1 MDFTLDPNGKGVTGG
16 RFGKIWLEDA
26 EPTIKILDNGDVRF
40 RYYAPEAKKVEVAG
54 CGGYFSDEKVAMTKG
69 EDGWWSCVISGIKP
83 GFHNHKYWVDGNLMV
98 NPDAPVGY
106 GWFYPINVFDLP
118 GEEDGFWMLKD
129 VPHGDVRM
137 EYYKSSATGRTKL
150 AWVYTPAG
158 YDESDKRYPVLYIQ
172 HGVGENEMGW
182 VWQGHINMIADNLIA
197 EGKMEEMIIVMNC
210 GYAFVE
216 GENPVFLPGDFSKEL
231 TEDCIP
237 HIDAEYRTIADRKH
251 RAMAGLSLGSSQAF
265 FIANEHKDLFA
276 NLGVFSG
283 GFPIKNQ
290 FGYWDYTDY
299 YNDPEQVNRNEGR
312 LGTFSPVT
320 YLDRS
325 DITVI
330 RPMVLCREK
339 EIIKA
344 AESVKIPVIESGC
357 PVNGKTERA
366 SMRDI
371 MDKEM
376 PWLGEDPC
384 LKTFEAIQRSRLFGY
399 ASISRDNE

>member
-1 MDFTLDPNGKGVTGG
+1 MVQDYYKNAITSSSILYFHKPDKDLKMDFTLDPNGKGVQGG
-16 RFGKIWLEDA
+16 FPGKIWLEDA

-69 EDGWWSCVISGIKP
+69 DDGWWSCVISGIKP

-118 GEEDGFWMLKD
+118 GEEDDFWMLKD

-237 HIDAEYRTIADRKH
+237 HIDAE
-251 RAMAGLSLGSSQAF
+251 
-265 FIANEHKDLFA
+265 
-276 NLGVFSG
+276 
-283 GFPIKNQ
+283 
-290 FGYWDYTDY
+290 
-299 YNDPEQVNRNEGR
+299 
-312 LGTFSPVT
+312 
-320 YLDRS
+320 
-325 DITVI
+325 
-330 RPMVLCREK
+330 
-339 EIIKA
+339 
-344 AESVKIPVIESGC
+344 
-357 PVNGKTERA
+357 
-366 SMRDI
+366 
-371 MDKEM
+371 
-376 PWLGEDPC
+376 
-384 LKTFEAIQRSRLFGY
+384 
-399 ASISRDNE
+399 

>member
-1 MDFTLDPNGKGVTGG
+1 MVQDYYKNAITASSILYFHKPDKDLKMDFKLDPNGKPSGNP
-16 RFGKIWLEDA
+16 FAGKIWLEDA
-26 EPTIKILDNGDVRF
+26 EPASKILDNGDVRF
-40 RYYAPEAKKVEVAG
+40 RYFAPDAKKVEVAG
-54 CGGYFSDEKVAMTKG
+54 CGGYFSDEKVAMEKG
-69 EDGWWSCVISGIKP
+69 EDGWWSCVVSGIKP

-137 EYYKSSATGRTKL
+137 EYYKSSVTGRTKL
-150 AWVYTPAG
+150 CWVYTPAG

-197 EGKMEEMIIVMNC
+197 EGKIEEMIIVCNC
-210 GYAFVE
+210 GYAFLE

-231 TEDCIP
+231 CEDCIP
-237 HIDAEYRTIADRKH
+237 HIDEAYRTIADRKH

-265 FIANEHKDLFA
+265 YIANEHKDLFA

-283 GFPIKNQ
+283 GFPIVNQ

-299 YNDPEQVNRNEGR
+299 YNDAEAVNRDFDVLFISGGDNEGYPER
-312 LGTFSPVT
+312 TEPVVHAEQEKGVNVIGYHHPGYHVWDVWRFSA
-320 YLDRS
+320 
-325 DITVI
+325 
-330 RPMVLCREK
+330 REF
-339 EIIKA
+339 
-344 AESVKIPVIESGC
+344 
-357 PVNGKTERA
+357 
-366 SMRDI
+366 M
-371 MDKEM
+371 
-376 PWLGEDPC
+376 
-384 LKTFEAIQRSRLFGY
+384 QRIFK
-399 ASISRDNE
+399 